1 MSLLRMTTG
10 RMSLFNFALMVIS
23 VRDLFMKLTHLPL
36 HQALCEWPQDAI
48 VAWDREYFTGSLA
61 WMRAADLKSN
71 SHWHSRPHVPNSL
84 ETLS

>member
-36 HQALCEWPQDAI
+36 HQALCE
-48 VAWDREYFTGSLA
+48 
-61 WMRAADLKSN
+61 
-71 SHWHSRPHVPNSL
+71 
-84 ETLS
+84 